1 MISISKLR
9 KLYRFGTTVL
19 TAIDDISLSVEEGQF
34 VSIVGPSGCGKST
47 LLNIV
52 GGLVRKTSGEVKLHG
67 REVTGPSREIGMMFQ
82 SPVLLPWRTNLD
94 NVLLPIEVFGLD
106 RRVYHGKALEL
117 LQKVGIGEFAHTY
130 PFQLSGGMQQR
141 VAICRMLLHDP
152 LVLLM
157 DEPFGALD
165 ELSREFMNLELL
177 RVWEEQRKTVLFVT
191 HSINEAVF
199 LSDLVVVLTPRPARV
214 CEIVPTK
221 LPRPRTKQ
229 TLFAPEFFDR
239 VSYVRSVLG

>member
-1 MISISKLR
+1 MIQISRLR
-9 KLYRFGTTVL
+9 KLYRLGTTVL
-19 TAIDDISLSVEEGQF
+19 TAIDEISLSVEEGQF

-52 GGLVRKTSGEVKLHG
+52 GGLVRKTSGEVKLQG
-67 REVTGPSREIGMMFQ
+67 REVTRPSREIGMMFQ

-106 RRVYHGKALEL
+106 RRAYREKAREL
-117 LQKVGIGEFAHTY
+117 LEKVGLGDFAHTY

-141 VAICRMLLHDP
+141 VAICRMLLYDP

-177 RVWEEQRKTVLFVT
+177 RIWEEQRKTVLFVT
-191 HSINEAVF
+191 HSISEAVF

-214 CEIVPTK
+214 CELVPTK
-221 LPRPRTKQ
+221 LPRPRMRH
-229 TLFAPEFFDR
+229 TLSTPEFFDH
-239 VSYVRSVLG
+239 VAYIRSILG